1 MRPAAIAPSQSCD
14 SMHSI
19 QSMPNVRLGQVAT
32 TPVATTKYG
41 VHGNDSQSAV
51 NGDDLNRPSET
62 RTGSDVVED
71 KLFPDNTEEDVN
83 CDDKVVA
90 NGDAKRPGNDVDSEA
105 GQKGGVNGGE
115 GGDCEGETT
124 TQQTLIDLSPVVE
137 LKQTPPSQDHIDV
150 IIGDKLIDL
159 SPVAESNSDSP
170 CLEATTE
177 AGDQLVD
184 LSAVTESQ
192 QQSTACLETNIDSVE
207 GGTTSVMTVA
217 DWNPLLPPSGTS
229 TPAEMAPVCDVCV
242 NGEVND
248 AGSCD
253 VEKKCSDSR
262 EEETGKGEEQV
273 GNGTQS
279 TPGEV
284 EETSCAVAG
293 NGTNDEQVSPSG
305 GDSGIEASSCK
316 VTGAVVDCTAERND
330 KKCTNSAPGSEI
342 HTYDKMDFG

>member
-32 TPVATTKYG
+32 TPVATTKSG

-51 NGDDLNRPSET
+51 NGDDQNRSSET
-62 RTGSDVVED
+62 RTGSDVVEE
-71 KLFPDNTEEDVN
+71 KLFPDNTQEDVN

-90 NGDAKRPGNDVDSEA
+90 NGNAKRPGDDTADSEA

-115 GGDCEGETT
+115 GVKSEGETT
-124 TQQTLIDLSPVVE
+124 TQQKLIDLSPVME
-137 LKQTPPSQDHIDV
+137 SKQTPPSQDHIDV

-170 CLEATTE
+170 CLEATTGG
-177 AGDQLVD
+177 GDQLVD
-184 LSAVTESQ
+184 LSPVTDSQ

-229 TPAEMAPVCDVCV
+229 TPAEVAPASDVCV
-242 NGEVND
+242 NGEVNNAD
-248 AGSCD
+248 SCD
-253 VEKKCSDSR
+253 VEKERDDSR
-262 EEETGKGEEQV
+262 EEETGKGKEQV

-279 TPGEV
+279 TPGDV

-305 GDSGIEASSCK
+305 GDSGIEANSCK
-316 VTGAVVDCTAERND
+316 VTAERND